1 MSKNQ
6 LINNMTER
14 GETSSPR
21 KSIGG
26 ALNLRFLWEYSE
38 KIYNL

>member
-1 MSKNQ
+1 MEKKSSKKRTPKESRFQ
-6 LINNMTER
+6 VLEA
-14 GETSSPR
+14 GG
-21 KSIGG
+21 GG